1 MMAISFEEAK
11 KEWLAEIVNKSWSE
25 LSDEQEAESDAKI
38 KSLMTPE
45 YIANWG
51 KLPESD
57 E

>member
-1 MMAISFEEAK
+1 MAISFEEAK
-11 KEWLAEIVNKSWSE
+11 KEWLAEIGNKSWSE